1 MCNNINTN
9 EQTSWKS
16 IKKILSIKPQ
26 QTYPTLSHNNNHYTN
41 NKDKANIFRHHLD
54 ETFNPN
60 PELETLYNAPWKNIT
75 KSYPSI
81 LKTSNVEEIENE
93 ITMTEIGKYIDNLDI
108 KKACGDDKITN
119 KLIKFLRP
127 SLVIILKDLFN
138 MSFKYGYIP
147 KNWKTAIVTMIP
159 KPGKDKYEVKNYR
172 PISLINCLGKL
183 LEKIITDKLYSF
195 VNTNNIIN
203 KEQSGFQ
210 KNKSTYDQLFQ
221 LTQSVSQNFNRK
233 HRTAALFL
241 DIDKA
246 FDRVWHDGLRYK
258 LIKANIPVNF
268 IRWISNFIKDR
279 KIQVKIENEKSEYLI
294 PFNGVPQGSSLSPLL
309 FLIYVADIPK
319 AGKNVNTSQFAD
331 DIAIWT
337 SITQPEKT
345 NKNLQENL
353 IKLKDWCNKWRI
365 GLNAGKTKLLI
376 FSNRKHN
383 ETLNLQ
389 VNGVKII
396 VIEYGEVKFLGV
408 TLDSALT
415 LKRHMEIIKAETAK
429 QLNVL
434 YKLKGVQY
442 GPSTKTLIN
451 L

>member
-1 MCNNINTN
+1 MI
-9 EQTSWKS
+9 
-16 IKKILSIKPQ
+16 IIIIIII
-26 QTYPTLSHNNNHYTN
+26 
-41 NKDKANIFRHHLD
+41 NKDKTPSI
-54 ETFNPN
+54 
-60 PELETLYNAPWKNIT
+60 KNIKLYHKTNWEHFNEHLTESYHGYSSNNQLNLNDINMIT
-75 KSYPSI
+75 KH
-81 LKTSNVEEIENE
+81 
-93 ITMTEIGKYIDNLDI
+93 IDNTSEWLTNNI
-108 KKACGDDKITN
+108 KIMSDQLIPTTTIKENSTPLSINIRQKN
-119 KLIKFLRP
+119 KRK
-127 SLVIILKDLFN
+127 K
-138 MSFKYGYIP
+138 
-147 KNWKTAIVTMIP
+147 
-159 KPGKDKYEVKNYR
+159 KNYR

-210 KNKSTYDQLFQ
+210 KNKSTYDHLFQ

-258 LIKANIPVNF
+258 LIKANIPVSF
-268 IRWISNFIKDR
+268 IRWISNFLKDR

-319 AGKNVNTSQFAD
+319 GGKNVNTSQFAD

-353 IKLKDWCNKWRI
+353 NKLKDWCNKWRI

-376 FSNRKHN
+376 FSKMNRKHN
-383 ETLNLQ
+383 ETLNLKI
-389 VNGVKII
+389 NGVKIN
-396 VIEYGEVKFLGV
+396 EYGEVKFLGI

-442 GPSTKTLIN
+442 GPSTKTPIHLFNTYVRSKMEYGSPCTIIAPDSSFQLLQVIQN
-451 L
+451 KFLRYALNTGFISTPNYIETCEYIQHKEQN